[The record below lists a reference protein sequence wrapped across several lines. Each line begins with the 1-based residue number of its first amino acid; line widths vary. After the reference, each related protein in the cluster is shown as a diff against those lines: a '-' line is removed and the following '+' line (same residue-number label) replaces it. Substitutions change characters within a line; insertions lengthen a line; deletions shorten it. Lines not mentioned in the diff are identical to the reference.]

1 MGKLN
6 FSKLKSIGKGWRI
19 GDYLRQFS
27 IVVAGIIVT
36 FWGSDKITEHSRQ
49 KEVSAMMNLVAEE
62 LEQNRLGLKAITA
75 RIDIDRH
82 MAKLLLDHKLD
93 VSTIPEDT
101 LQKYYSFFYY
111 MEDYDYTV
119 DALDVLKGSS
129 LMQYIPD
136 KRLLQDVLQSYYRLY
151 RTRKDINTYFQLR
164 KDVLLEYAFSATK
177 EEVIKELTE
186 PAQGL
191 KHDISDILDNERF
204 INYTRQTPNILDWQS
219 FTLLDKE
226 LSKQIRIIHEKYN

>member
-1 MGKLN
+1 MEKLN
-6 FSKLKSIGKGWRI
+6 LSKLKSIGKGWHI

-82 MAKLLLDHKLD
+82 MAQLLIDHKLD

-101 LQKYYSFFYY
+101 LQKYSSFFYY

-136 KRLLQDVLQSYYRLY
+136 KRLLQDVLQSYYKLNKA
-151 RTRKDINTYFQLR
+151 RKDINTYFQMR
-164 KDVLLEYAFSATK
+164 KDVMLDYTFSGTK
-177 EEVIKELTE
+177 AQAIKELTAPNKE
-186 PAQGL
+186 L
-191 KHDISDILDNERF
+191 KHEISDLLDYDRF
-204 INYTRQTPNILDWQS
+204 INYTMQTPYILDWQS